1 MTKLVI
7 RRAVEWLGKTG
18 SYRVMVDDADIG
30 AITQGEEVTFEVE
43 PGRRKVHF
51 AVGKCT
57 SPAVELSFV
66 DGKKE
71 LIECGPN
78 YRPTFEIVYRT
89 LMRDK
94 YIWARRIVTGSMH
107 N

>member
-1 MTKLVI
+1 MTQLVI
-7 RRAVEWLGKTG
+7 RRAVEWLGKAG
-18 SYRVMVDDADIG
+18 SYRVLVDDTEIG
-30 AITQGEEVTFEVE
+30 TITQGEEVTFVVE

-51 AVGKCT
+51 AVGKC
-57 SPAVELSFV
+57 SSQPVELSVV

-89 LMRDK
+89 LLRDK